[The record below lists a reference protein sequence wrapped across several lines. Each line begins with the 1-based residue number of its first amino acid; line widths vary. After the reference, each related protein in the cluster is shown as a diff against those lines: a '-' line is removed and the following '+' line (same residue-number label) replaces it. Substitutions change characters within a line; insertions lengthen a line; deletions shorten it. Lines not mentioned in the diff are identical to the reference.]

1 MRSTVSTLIR
11 NLIGARWRE
20 PAAELRTLPIYNPA
34 TGEVIDHVPLSGAP
48 DVDAAVRA
56 AHDAYPA
63 WSRTAV
69 MDRVRL
75 MFRYKAL
82 LEERFEELAAI
93 VTRHHGK
100 TLDESRGEVRRGI
113 EVVDFA
119 CGAPTLLQG
128 RTLRDVSAGVDQDL
142 CRYPVGVCAGIPPFN
157 FPVMIPLWM
166 FPLAVVAGNTFVLK
180 PSERTPLGGV
190 RLAELFLEAG
200 FPPGVLNVV
209 HGASETVDALLMHE
223 GVAAISFVGSAPVA
237 RHVYTVAAE
246 RGKRV
251 QALGGAKNH
260 MVVMPDADPELAV
273 PAILNSAFGNAGE
286 RCLAGSVAVAVGAA
300 ADSLLE
306 PLRSAAAKM
315 VVGPGDKE
323 GVQVGPLIR
332 AEHRDR
338 VAGYVEKGVAEGAE
352 LVVDGRSEMSRK
364 GFFLGP
370 TILDHV
376 RPEMA
381 VGREEIF
388 GPVLSVS
395 RASTLDEA
403 IAQANASALGNMAT
417 IFTRSG
423 RSGREFRER
432 VEAGMTGINVPVAQ
446 PFAFFPFSGW
456 KGSFYG
462 DLHVHGTD
470 GIDFYTRKKVVVTR
484 W

>member
-1 MRSTVSTLIR
+1 MIR
-11 NLIGARWRE
+11 NLIGSEWRP
-20 PAAELRTLPIYNPA
+20 PADAAHSLPIYNPA
-34 TGEVIDHVPLSGAP
+34 TGEVIEQVPLSGAP

-56 AHDAYPA
+56 ASEAFA
-63 WSRTAV
+63 GWSRTAV

-75 MFRYKAL
+75 MFRFKAQ
-82 LEERFEELAAI
+82 LEDGFEDLAAI

-100 TLDESRGEVRRGI
+100 TLDEARGEVRRGI

-142 CRYPVGVCAGIPPFN
+142 YRYPVGVCAGVPPFN

-180 PSERTPLGGV
+180 PSERTPLGAV
-190 RLAELFLEAG
+190 RLAELFLAAG
-200 FPPGVLNVV
+200 FPAGVLNVV
-209 HGASETVDALLMHE
+209 HGAGETVDALLEHPD
-223 GVAAISFVGSAPVA
+223 VSAISFVGSAPVA
-237 RHVYTVAAE
+237 RHVYTTAASK
-246 RGKRV
+246 GKRV

-260 MVVMPDADPELAV
+260 IVVMPDADPELAV

-286 RCLAGSVAVAVGAA
+286 RCLAGSVAVAVGRA
-300 ADSLLE
+300 ADTLLD
-306 PLRSAAAKM
+306 PLRDAASKM
-315 VVGPGDKE
+315 VVGPGDQP

-338 VAGYVEKGVAEGAE
+338 VAAHVEKGIAEGAQ
-352 LVVDGRSEMSRK
+352 LVVDGRPEMSRP

-370 TILDHV
+370 TILDRV
-376 RPEMA
+376 TARMA

-395 RASTLDEA
+395 RAATLDEA
-403 IAQANASALGNMAT
+403 IAQANSSSLGNMAT

-423 RSGREFRER
+423 RAGREFRER

-456 KGSFYG
+456 KGSFFG

>member
-1 MRSTVSTLIR
+1 MPET
-11 NLIGARWRE
+11 
-20 PAAELRTLPIYNPA
+20 AESLPIYNPA
-34 TGEVIDHVPLSGAP
+34 TGEVIEQVPLSEP
-48 DVDAAVRA
+48 RDVERA
-56 AHDAYPA
+56 AAAAMAAYAA

-69 MDRVRL
+69 MERVRL
-75 MFRYKAL
+75 MFAFKAL
-82 LEERFEELAAI
+82 LEEHFEELAAI
-93 VTRHHGK
+93 VTRHHGQ

-128 RTLRDVSAGVDQDL
+128 RTLRDVSGGVDQDL
-142 CRYPVGVCAGIPPFN
+142 YRYPVGVCAGIPPFN

-180 PSERTPLGGV
+180 PSERTPLGAV
-190 RLAELFLEAG
+190 RLAEIFLEAG
-200 FPPGVLNVV
+200 FPPGVLNIV
-209 HGASETVDALLMHE
+209 HGSSRAVEALLQHPS
-223 GVAAISFVGSAPVA
+223 VAAISFVGSAPVA
-237 RHVYTVAAE
+237 RHVYTTAAAN
-246 RGKRV
+246 GKRV

-260 MVVMPDADPELAV
+260 IVVMPDADPEVAV

-286 RCLAGSVAVAVGAA
+286 RCLAGSVAVAVGQAA
-300 ADSLLE
+300 ESLLD
-306 PLRSAAAKM
+306 PLRDAASRM
-315 VVGPGDKE
+315 VVGPGDE
-323 GVQVGPLIR
+323 QGVQVGPLIR

-338 VAGYVEKGVAEGAE
+338 VASYVEAGVGEGAQ
-352 LVVDGRSEMSRK
+352 LVVDGRPQMSRR

-370 TILDHV
+370 TILDRV
-376 RPEMA
+376 TPSMS

-395 RASTLDEA
+395 RAADLDEA
-403 IAQANASALGNMAT
+403 ITQANASSLGNMAT
-417 IFTRSG
+417 IFTSSG
-423 RSGREFRER
+423 RAGREFRER

-456 KGSFYG
+456 KGSFFG

-470 GIDFYTRKKVVVTR
+470 GVDFFTRKKVVVTR